1 MFPEDIREAATKAL
15 EAAKAAEIRI
25 ATAETCTAG
34 LVSAA
39 LTAVPGASEIFDRG
53 YVLYHASAKSTSLGV
68 SEDVARAHGAVSAE
82 VTTGL
87 AKGALV
93 HSGAGIAVAITGYA
107 GPGGGSE
114 RDPVGTVY
122 IACAREGG
130 DSVVE
135 RLLFEGGRDEVRMGA
150 VKAALGLLARV
161 S

>member
-1 MFPEDIREAATKAL
+1 MFPEDIREAASKAL
-15 EAAKAAEIRI
+15 EAAKSAGIRI

-39 LTAVPGASEIFDRG
+39 LTSVPGASEVFDRG

-68 SEDVARAHGAVSAE
+68 SEDVAQAHGAVSAE
-82 VTTGL
+82 VTKGL
-87 AKGALV
+87 AEGALAQ
-93 HSGAGIAVAITGYA
+93 SGAGVAVAITGYA

-122 IACAREGG
+122 IACARDGCEP
-130 DSVVE
+130 VVE
-135 RLLFEGGRDEVRMGA
+135 RLRFEGGRDDVRMAA
-150 VKAALGLLARV
+150 VKAALDLLTRV